1 MRRRLLGLVLLLVL
15 AAGCGR
21 RQGDDENL
29 AIFKYNESAGIL
41 TLDPIYA
48 KDLPHI
54 WACNQ
59 VFNSL
64 VAFDDKMNLVPM
76 VAKSWDISE
85 DGLRYTFHLRD
96 DVLFHDD
103 TCFYQSA
110 LRRAQGPSQHEEAK
124 VVEPVEIEIRR
135 SQTPTLKSRLVTS
148 QDFVYSFNRV
158 VDKSLNSPG
167 LWIFSSV
174 KHDDDHYAFTALD
187 DTTFQIE
194 LSKPFPP
201 FLGILSMTYASV
213 VPHEAVE
220 YYGDDFR
227 SHPVGTGPFKF
238 QYWKEGV
245 KLVFRKNPNYFEC
258 DAAGERLPYIDAV
271 SVSFLIDKQVA
282 FLEFIKGKF
291 DFMSGIDARYKDEL
305 LTYDGNLRKKYEDK
319 IELITEPYLNTE
331 YFSFFIDPNDP
342 LGSDRARALRQAV
355 SLCIDREKMLRYL
368 RNGIGEPGTGGMIP
382 VGLPGHSST
391 IGYSYDLKQAQRLVA
406 DNHLQGYLLQ
416 LTTVAD
422 YADIGKFVQSQ
433 VEQIGLQCK
442 MEVMPPATMRSMRST
457 GSLQFFRSSWVADYP
472 DAENYLSLFT
482 TGNFAPSGP
491 NYTHYSNPKYDK
503 LYDKALLCNDLE
515 QRAQYYTEMDSL
527 MMRDAPV
534 VVLFYDEV
542 LRFVNKRV
550 KDMGSNPTNLLDLRR
565 VKVE

>member
-1 MRRRLLGLVLLLVL
+1 MRKGWLGLLLLIVL
-15 AAGCGR
+15 AAGCGQ
-21 RQGDDENL
+21 RQDDDEGL

-59 VFNSL
+59 LFNSL

-85 DGLRYTFHLRD
+85 DGLTYTFHLRD
-96 DVLFHDD
+96 DVRFHED

-110 LRRAQGPSQHEEAK
+110 LRQAQGP
-124 VVEPVEIEIRR
+124 R
-135 SQTPTLKSRLVTS
+135 TVTA

-158 VDKSLNSPG
+158 VDKHLNSPG
-167 LWIFSSV
+167 LWVFSSV
-174 KHDDDHYAFTALD
+174 KHDDDQYAFTALD

-194 LSKPFPP
+194 LAKPFPP

-220 YYGDDFR
+220 FYGDNFR

-238 QYWKEGV
+238 QYWKENV
-245 KLVFRKNPNYFEC
+245 KLVFLKNPNYFEH
-258 DAAGERLPYIDAV
+258 DEKWESLPYIDAV
-271 SVSFLIDKQVA
+271 SISFLIDKQVA

-342 LGSDRARALRQAV
+342 LGPDRARALRQAV
-355 SLCIDREKMLRYL
+355 NLCIDREKMLRYL

-391 IGYSYDLKQAQRLVA
+391 IGYGYDLKQAQHLVSE
-406 DNHLQGYLLQ
+406 NHLEGYLLQ
-416 LTTVAD
+416 LSTVAD

-442 MEVMPPATMRSMRST
+442 MEVMPPATMRSMRSN
-457 GSLQFFRSSWVADYP
+457 GSLSFFRSSWVADYP

-482 TGNFAPSGP
+482 TP
-491 NYTHYSNPKYDK
+491 NRTTRIIPIPHTINSTRKPYSATTCRNVP
-503 LYDKALLCNDLE
+503 AITP
-515 QRAQYYTEMDSL
+515 RWTA
-527 MMRDAPV
+527 
-534 VVLFYDEV
+534 
-542 LRFVNKRV
+542 
-550 KDMGSNPTNLLDLRR
+550 
-565 VKVE
+565 

>member
-1 MRRRLLGLVLLLVL
+1 MRNIWLGLSVLVLVLLAV
-15 AAGCGR
+15 GCGR
-21 RQGDDENL
+21 RQSDEENL
-29 AIFKYNESAGIL
+29 AIFKYNESAGVL

-54 WACNQ
+54 WVCNQ
-59 VFNSL
+59 LFNSL

-85 DGLRYTFHLRD
+85 DGLTYTFHLRD
-96 DVLFHDD
+96 DVQFHEDE
-103 TCFYQSA
+103 S
-110 LRRAQGPSQHEEAK
+110 
-124 VVEPVEIEIRR
+124 
-135 SQTPTLKSRLVTS
+135 LVPARNVTAS
-148 QDFVYSFNRV
+148 DFVYSFNRV
-158 VDKSLNSPG
+158 VDKRLSSPG
-167 LWIFSSV
+167 MWIFSSV
-174 KHDDDHYAFTALD
+174 KHDNDQYAFRALD
-187 DTTFQIE
+187 DSTFQIE
-194 LSKPFPP
+194 LSNPFPP

-220 YYGDDFR
+220 HYGDDFR

-238 QYWKEGV
+238 QYWKENV
-245 KLVFRKNPNYFEC
+245 KLVFRKNPNYFER
-258 DAAGERLPYIDAV
+258 DGQGERLPYIDAV

-305 LTYDGNLRKKYEDK
+305 LTYDGQLRKKYVDK
-319 IELITEPYLNTE
+319 MELITEPYLNTE

-342 LGSDRARALRQAV
+342 LGPDRARALRQAV
-355 SLCIDREKMLRYL
+355 NLCIDREKMLRYL

-406 DNHLQGYLLQ
+406 DNHLQGHLLQ

-442 MEVMPPATMRSMRST
+442 MEVIPPATLRSMRSN
-457 GSLQFFRSSWVADYP
+457 GSLSFFRSSWVADYP

-482 TGNFAPSGP
+482 TSNFAPSGP

-503 LYDKALLCNDLE
+503 LYDKALLCNDLQE
-515 QRAQYYTEMDSL
+515 RARYYTEMDSL
-527 MMRDAPV
+527 MMQDAPV

-550 KDMGSNPTNLLDLRR
+550 QGMGSNPTNLLDLRR
-565 VKVE
+565 VRIGE

>member
-1 MRRRLLGLVLLLVL
+1 MRKFWLGWVALVML
-15 AAGCGR
+15 AAGCSQ
-21 RQGDDENL
+21 RQGDDEGL

-64 VAFDDKMNLVPM
+64 VAFDDQMNLVPM

-85 DGLRYTFHLRD
+85 DGLIYTFHLRN
-96 DVLFHDD
+96 DVQF
-103 TCFYQSA
+103 
-110 LRRAQGPSQHEEAK
+110 HEEECFGK
-124 VVEPVEIEIRR
+124 PRF
-135 SQTPTLKSRLVTS
+135 VTA

-158 VDKSLNSPG
+158 IDKQLSSPG
-167 LWIFSSV
+167 MWIFSSV
-174 KHDDDHYAFTALD
+174 KHENDEYAFTALD
-187 DTTFQIE
+187 DSTFQIE

-220 YYGDDFR
+220 FYGDDFR

-238 QYWKEGV
+238 QDWKEGV
-245 KLVFRKNPNYFEC
+245 KLVFRKNPDYFER

-282 FLEFIKGKF
+282 FLEFVKGKF

-305 LTYDGNLRKKYEDK
+305 LTHDGQLRKKYEDK
-319 IELITEPYLNTE
+319 IQLITEPYLNTE
-331 YFSFFIDPNDP
+331 YFSFYIDPNDP
-342 LGSDRARALRQAV
+342 LGPDRARALRQAV

-382 VGLPGHSST
+382 AGLPGHSAT
-391 IGYSYDLKQAQRLVA
+391 IGYGYDLKRAQQLVRE
-406 DNHLQGYLLQ
+406 NHLEGHLLQ
-416 LTTVAD
+416 LSTVAD

-442 MEVMPPATMRSMRST
+442 MEVMPPATMRSMRSN

-472 DAENYLSLFT
+472 DAENYLSLFVT
-482 TGNFAPSGP
+482 QNFAPAGP
-491 NYTHYSNPKYDK
+491 NYSHYSNPKYD
-503 LYDKALLCNDLE
+503 LLFDKALKCNDL
-515 QRAQYYTEMDSL
+515 QKRAEYYTEMDSL
-527 MMRDAPV
+527 MMQDAPV

-550 KDMGSNPTNLLDLRR
+550 TNMGSNPTNLLDLRR
-565 VKVE
+565 VRIGEGL